1 METIEKLNALKS
13 STPSEWREKAQWRR
27 ENREW
32 LKKSREIALAVLN
45 AITNNP
51 AMTQKELA
59 RQMGVS
65 PQYVS
70 KILKGEENL
79 SLQTIT
85 KLESILGIELIS
97 VHKQVQ
103 QFESKQVL
111 NFSSYSKYK
120 REDWRELSFAQNSFS
135 FTLSNQFQY
144 N

>member
-13 STPSEWREKAQWRR
+13 YTPSEWREKAQWRR

-45 AITNNP
+45 AISNNP
-51 AMTQKELA
+51 VMTQKELA

-85 KLESILGIELIS
+85 KLESILEIELIS

-103 QFESKQVL
+103 QFESKQDNRCKKV
-111 NFSSYSKYK
+111 
-120 REDWRELSFAQNSFS
+120 Q
-135 FTLSNQFQY
+135 
-144 N
+144 

>member
-13 STPSEWREKAQWRR
+13 SAPSEWRKKAQWRR

-32 LKKSREIALAVLN
+32 LKKSREIALAALN
-45 AITNNP
+45 AISNNP
-51 AMTQKELA
+51 SMTQKELA

-85 KLESILGIELIS
+85 KLESVLGIELIS

-103 QFESKQVL
+103 QFESKQIL
-111 NFSSYSKYK
+111 SFYSISKYK
-120 REDWRELSFAQNSFS
+120 REEWRELSFPQTSFS
-135 FTLSNQFQY
+135 FTLSNQYQY
-144 N
+144 S

>member
-1 METIEKLNALKS
+1 MDTIEKLNALKS
-13 STPSEWREKAQWRR
+13 STLSEWREKAQWRR

-45 AITNNP
+45 AISNNP
-51 AMTQKELA
+51 SMTQKELA

-70 KILKGEENL
+70 KILKGGENL

-103 QFESKQVL
+103 QFESKQIL
-111 NFSSYSKYK
+111 SFYSISKYK
-120 REDWRELSFAQNSFS
+120 CEEWREFSFPQTSFS
-135 FTLSNQFQY
+135 FTLSNQ
-144 N
+144 

>member
-45 AITNNP
+45 AISNNP

-111 NFSSYSKYK
+111 SLSSFSKYK
-120 REDWRELSFAQNSFS
+120 REDWREFSFPQTSFS
-135 FTLSNQFQY
+135 FTLSNQYQY

>member
-85 KLESILGIELIS
+85 KLESILGMELIS

-111 NFSSYSKYK
+111 SLSSFSKYK
-120 REDWRELSFAQNSFS
+120 RENWRELSFPQISFS

>member
-13 STPSEWREKAQWRR
+13 YTPSEWREKAHWRR

-45 AITNNP
+45 AISNNP

-85 KLESILGIELIS
+85 KLESILEIELIS

-111 NFSSYSKYK
+111 SLSSFSKYK
-120 REDWRELSFAQNSFS
+120 CEDWRELSFPQISFS

>member
-13 STPSEWREKAQWRR
+13 YTPSEWREKAHWRR

-45 AITNNP
+45 AIRNNP

-111 NFSSYSKYK
+111 SLSSFSKYK
-120 REDWRELSFAQNSFS
+120 REDWRELPFPQISFS
-135 FTLSNQFQY
+135 FTLSNQYQY

>member
-45 AITNNP
+45 AISNNP
-51 AMTQKELA
+51 VMTQKELA

-85 KLESILGIELIS
+85 KLESILEIELIS

-111 NFSSYSKYK
+111 SLSSFSKYK
-120 REDWRELSFAQNSFS
+120 CEDWRELSFPQISFS
-135 FTLSNQFQY
+135 FTLSNKYQY